1 MDNIDPLP
9 CLSVL
14 ETKIREGVRDLER
27 LLPPSGSFTALDI
40 VLAEI
45 ASGSA
50 LAYLDLRY
58 PSYDCRD
65 DAPNL
70 QKLFE
75 RLMGRASFQQTVPTA
90 QEVPVNQ

>member
-1 MDNIDPLP
+1 M
-9 CLSVL
+9 
-14 ETKIREGVRDLER
+14 
-27 LLPPSGSFTALDI
+27 
-40 VLAEI
+40 LAEI

-58 PSYDCRD
+58 PSYDWRD